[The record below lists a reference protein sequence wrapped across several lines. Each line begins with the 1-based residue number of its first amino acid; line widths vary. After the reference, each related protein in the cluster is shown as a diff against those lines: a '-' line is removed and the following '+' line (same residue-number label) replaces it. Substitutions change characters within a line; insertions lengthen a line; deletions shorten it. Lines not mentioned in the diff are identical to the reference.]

1 LTHALADQ
9 ATLPPLG
16 SAAGAD
22 APAADRCCPLL
33 SASAPLAAPNGP
45 AAYAGEAT
53 VAPNAETPSALL
65 PERAKAVSL
74 GAPAGRQP
82 ANADTKA
89 APAAQLAHA
98 PEPSYE

>member
-1 LTHALADQ
+1 LTHALALQ

-22 APAADRCCPLL
+22 APAAERYCPLV

-53 VAPNAETPSALL
+53 VAAKADTPSAAL
-65 PERAKAVSL
+65 PERKKAESL
-74 GAPAGRQP
+74 GALAGRQP
-82 ANADTKA
+82 AAADTKA

-98 PEPSYE
+98 PVPSYA